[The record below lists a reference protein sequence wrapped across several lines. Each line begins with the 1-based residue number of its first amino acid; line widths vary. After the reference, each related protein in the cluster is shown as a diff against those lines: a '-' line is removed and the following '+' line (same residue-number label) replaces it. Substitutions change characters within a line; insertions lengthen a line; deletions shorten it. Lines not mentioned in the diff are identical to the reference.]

1 MGSSVDP
8 PGAGAGVRGGAPRAD
23 PGPTPGPIMGPTTG
37 STTGSTTGRPTSADL
52 IACPE
57 CGVTAEVLDRFT
69 LDSTAGPVEHLRIGC
84 LSGHH
89 FLMPAG

>member
-1 MGSSVDP
+1 MGIPANPRGAGV
-8 PGAGAGVRGGAPRAD
+8 GAGAGARGGATRATT
-23 PGPTPGPIMGPTTG
+23 GPT
-37 STTGSTTGRPTSADL
+37 STRPTSADL

-69 LDSTAGPVEHLRIGC
+69 LDSTAGPVEHLRIAC